1 MGGMLHIPNTPYKAL
16 WNDNLLWRGTWFT
29 SLDNTLMSPRLAPF
43 ACILILREITFHLL
57 WATGGTAIME
67 GKKVQKKTKRG
78 SAINS

>member
-57 WATGGTAIME
+57 
-67 GKKVQKKTKRG
+67 
-78 SAINS
+78 